1 MSPSLG
7 RLPDELGLEVM
18 KNLDQVPDIAR
29 LALTC
34 RKYFQIADP
43 ILYDKAVARLEEEA
57 TKPRL
62 ANGERNY
69 DISFKLP
76 PLIWGVQQG
85 LQSTIQKALL
95 AKDSLTRVH
104 VEVYPTFEDW
114 KSTVRQNR
122 HKARNK
128 LKPSDD
134 SAHLRPAFRPYP
146 TYQMRFSSST
156 DIQEQEEFFED
167 RPTVPREAAYQ
178 GRPVKAEM
186 TALHVAAQSASP
198 ELLAFLLDHFEA
210 IQAPVNMGVRVKLAC
225 GCARPLPLSTW
236 VEENSASAW
245 ENSEWGDLNGHAS
258 NLDETDCTPLHLA
271 LCAGQKDNAKLLIT
285 RGANFAYRAKL
296 LINLDDDDPFAYH
309 DEFHD
314 EFNDHMPFS
323 SFYFAAASGQLDVL
337 KAMVEKFDSRLHE
350 RGRTRDQNSFSTYSS
365 MESCNRLRDVLV
377 WELSPLYHAIAN
389 GHWDTTVTYL
399 LELEGTRSINR
410 LSFYWFDW
418 YSPYGEAYMY
428 NTSLLAEF
436 CRLGRFEEASKILG
450 QRDLEF
456 LREQDESYYS
466 DRYELGLEE
475 EPINDL
481 RVYEPVSS
489 DIYRVPFIHLCC
501 MNSLRGAGAD
511 WAERQVSDLTME
523 TFQEKW
529 RPVVIKKLIALG
541 LDPNFGWALLDDP
554 GSTPLIV
561 AARHGNLGAINAL
574 LDSGADVQ
582 ARTEKGHNALM
593 AAMMQRTRS
602 GTIDKADANEFKEI
616 PGLVSTLRPIPLQDL

>member
-1 MSPSLG
+1 MSSPSLG
-7 RLPDELGLEVM
+7 YLPDELGLEVL
-18 KNLDQVPDIAR
+18 KYLDQVPDIAH

-34 RKYFQIADP
+34 RKHFRMADP
-43 ILYDKAVARLEEEA
+43 ILYDKAVARLEEED

-62 ANGERNY
+62 DNDERNY
-69 DISFKLP
+69 SIPFKLP
-76 PLIWGVQQG
+76 PLIWGAQQG
-85 LQSTIQKALL
+85 LQTTIQKALL
-95 AKDSLTRVH
+95 AKDCLTRVH
-104 VEVYPTFEDW
+104 VEVYPTLEDW

-122 HKARNK
+122 RKARNR

-146 TYQMRFSSST
+146 TYQIGFSSLT
-156 DIQEQEEFFED
+156 DTQQQEEFFED
-167 RPTVPREAAYQ
+167 RPTVTGEAAYQ

-186 TALHVAAQSASP
+186 TALHVAAQNASP

-225 GCARPLPLSTW
+225 GCARPLPLSNW
-236 VEENSASAW
+236 VEENSAEAW
-245 ENSEWGDLNGHAS
+245 ENSEWGDPNGHAS

-296 LINLDDDDPFAYH
+296 LITRDDDDPFAYH

-323 SFYFAAASGQLDVL
+323 SFHFAAASGQLDVL
-337 KAMVEKFDSRLHE
+337 KAMVE
-350 RGRTRDQNSFSTYSS
+350 NSG
-365 MESCNRLRDVLV
+365 ESFYRLRDVLV

-389 GHWDTTVTYL
+389 GHWDTTVPYL

-410 LSFYWFDW
+410 LSFIWFHW
-418 YSPYGEAYMY
+418 YNDPGEDPYMY
-428 NTSLLAEF
+428 HTSLLAEF
-436 CRLGRFEEASKILG
+436 CRLGSFEEASKILD
-450 QRDLEF
+450 QRDLKL
-456 LREQDESYYS
+456 LREQDESYS

-475 EPINDL
+475 EPINAL
-481 RVYEPVSS
+481 EISVSPS
-489 DIYRVPFIHLCC
+489 DFPRVPFLHLCC

-541 LDPNFGWALLDDP
+541 LNPNFGWALPDDP

-561 AARHGNLGAINAL
+561 AARHGNLGTINAL
-574 LDSGADVQ
+574 LNSGADVQ
-582 ARTEKGHNALM
+582 AINEKGHNALM

-602 GTIDKADANEFKEI
+602 GAIDKADANEF
-616 PGLVSTLRPIPLQDL
+616 